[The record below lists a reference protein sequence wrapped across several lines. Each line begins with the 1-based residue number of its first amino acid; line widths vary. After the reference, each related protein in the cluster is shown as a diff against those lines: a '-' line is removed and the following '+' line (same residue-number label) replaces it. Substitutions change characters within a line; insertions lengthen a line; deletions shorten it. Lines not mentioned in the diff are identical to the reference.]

1 MVQEYEKRTPVFDF
15 EAGDFVTDLQG
26 RVVTVTEAE
35 AVVQIALKALQ
46 TVRGV
51 WLIYANSEDD
61 ARDHTYGNDT
71 LNVMR
76 APGLSEKAR
85 LSEIE
90 RAIKEALIYDPWIT
104 RVTDIRIKRRKDLT
118 GNEPYIPAGGD
129 HVNID
134 EVYASYTV
142 HHIFGTTEIEGVA
155 LNG

>member
-1 MVQEYEKRTPVFDF
+1 MAEEYEKRTPVFDF
-15 EAGDFVTDLQG
+15 EAGEFLTDLQG
-26 RVVTVTEAE
+26 GVVTVTESE

-51 WLIYANSEDD
+51 YLIYANTDD
-61 ARDHTYGNDT
+61 EARNHTYGNDT

-85 LSEIE
+85 IAEIE

-104 RVTDIRIKRRKDLT
+104 KVTDIRIKRRKDLT
-118 GNEPYIPAGGD
+118 GKENYIPAQGD

-134 EVYASYTV
+134 EVYALSLI
-142 HHIFGTTEIEGVA
+142 HI
-155 LNG
+155 